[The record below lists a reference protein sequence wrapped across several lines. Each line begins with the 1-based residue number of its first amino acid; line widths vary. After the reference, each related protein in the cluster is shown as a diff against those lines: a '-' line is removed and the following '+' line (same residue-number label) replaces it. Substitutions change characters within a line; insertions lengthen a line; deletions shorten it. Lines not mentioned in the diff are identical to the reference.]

1 MELTVEKWGDDLAVR
16 LPAAVTEDLGLTEG
30 CKVSVAKTEQGWIL
44 KRITPLPKFSL
55 SELTEGITQENLQK
69 VNDDRPAGKE
79 IW

>member
-1 MELTVEKWGDDLAVR
+1 M
-16 LPAAVTEDLGLTEG
+16 
-30 CKVSVAKTEQGWIL
+30 SVAKTEQGWIL

-69 VNDDRPAGKE
+69 VEDDRPAGKE

>member
-16 LPAAVTEDLGLTEG
+16 LPATLVEDLDLCEG
-30 CKVSVAKTEQGWIL
+30 SKVSIEKIEQGWIL

-55 SELTEGITQENLQK
+55 SQLAEGIAPENLHQ
-69 VNDDRPAGKE
+69 VDEDHPVGKE